1 MIAFKK
7 QTKIIE
13 DQRRKQTDTT
23 LNQKERQVG
32 LINNG
37 NDIFEEKR
45 KKRKKKFKDLLKK

>member
-32 LINNG
+32 LIKNG

>member
-13 DQRRKQTDTT
+13 DQRRKQPDTT

-32 LINNG
+32 LIKNG

>member
-13 DQRRKQTDTT
+13 DQRRKQTDTA

-32 LINNG
+32 LIKNG

>member
-13 DQRRKQTDTT
+13 HQRRKQTDTT

-32 LINNG
+32 LIKNG